1 MGRPY
6 GDDLRRKYL
15 HAYDQGEGTHES
27 LADRFCVSVAW
38 AKKISA
44 QRNRTGQAERV
55 PYHPGR
61 KPAVGIEMHPQIKL
75 WFVAQPDLTLAE
87 VQQKLHA
94 EAGISLSLPQIWH
107 LLNKLKL
114 RLKKSLHAA
123 ERDTEVNRKR
133 REEFVTRIATIAP
146 NRLVFLDESGVT
158 TSMTRLF
165 ARSEGGGRIYEA
177 MPDSRWKILTIIG
190 AMSLRG
196 MIATMT
202 IEEATDG
209 DIFRAYVDQV
219 LCAALRPGDVVVM
232 DNLSSHKVSGVR
244 EMIEKAGAEVLYLP
258 PYSPDLNPIEK
269 AWSKLKKILRDAK
282 ARTKEALEKAIAE
295 ALKLITAD
303 NALAWFNHCIDGL

>member
-1 MGRPY
+1 
-6 GDDLRRKYL
+6 L
-15 HAYDQGEGTHES
+15 ASVEEAES
-27 LADRFCVSVAW
+27 AF
-38 AKKISA
+38 K
-44 QRNRTGQAERV
+44 
-55 PYHPGR
+55 
-61 KPAVGIEMHPQIKL
+61 
-75 WFVAQPDLTLAE
+75 
-87 VQQKLHA
+87 
-94 EAGISLSLPQIWH
+94 
-107 LLNKLKL
+107 
-114 RLKKSLHAA
+114 KKSLHAS
-123 ERDTEVNRKR
+123 ERDTEANRKQ
-133 REEFVTRIATIAP
+133 REEFITRIATIEP
-146 NRLVFLDESGVT
+146 KSLVFLDESGVT

-209 DIFRAYVDQV
+209 DIFRAYVEQV
-219 LCAALRPGDVVVM
+219 LCAALQPGDVVVM
-232 DNLSSHKVSGVR
+232 DNLSSHKVSGVQ

-303 NALAWFNHCIDGL
+303 NAKAWFKHCIYGLH